1 MNSQVIKNNKVC
13 YKINSGVSNQPQ
25 KSILPCPLSCPHFS
39 PTNRVRTELFISRLP
54 PGIYEPQNPNTL
66 DGIDC
71 TFFGIG
77 KCEFHSFNINW
88 VRFLHRFLLSFWK
101 LFRALNFWNFGTVIF
116 IFMGRK
122 ASFRKYLVIKN

>member
-54 PGIYEPQNPNTL
+54 PGIYGPQSTL
-66 DGIDC
+66 DGTAR

-88 VRFLHRFLLSFWK
+88 VRFLHRFLFSFWK
-101 LFRALNFWNFGTVIF
+101 LFRTLNLWNFSTVTVKPDLDVSSC
-116 IFMGRK
+116 R
-122 ASFRKYLVIKN
+122 N